1 MDRLHTRPPQQPP
14 LVELIRLRQEF
25 FPGMTQKDFAK
36 LLGITRLH
44 VSSVERGRRRPS
56 LDLTLRWIALLAPK
70 ARLDMFG
77 HLPVVEER
85 VRALKKLQ
93 EVSPEFFHAA

>member
-1 MDRLHTRPPQQPP
+1 MARPHKRPPEQPP
-14 LVELIRLRQEF
+14 LIELTRLRQEL
-25 FPGMTQKDFAK
+25 FPEVLQKDFAK
-36 LLGITRLH
+36 KLGITRLH
-44 VSSVERGRRRPS
+44 MSAVEMGRRRPS
-56 LDLTLRWIALLAPK
+56 LDLTLRWMALLAPK

-93 EVSPEFFHAA
+93 ELSPDFFQAA